1 MTNEQAI
8 AFAVLSMKAAGFS
21 QHQARVLFFDM
32 KELMDEMT
40 NEEAVEQA
48 NAYLYGPEKP

>member
-1 MTNEQAI
+1 MNNEQAI
-8 AFAVLSMKAAGFS
+8 AFGVLAMKAAGFS
-21 QHQARVLFFDM
+21 QHQAIVLFFDM

-48 NAYLYGPEKP
+48 NAFLYDTEKP

>member
-8 AFAVLSMKAAGFS
+8 AFGVLAMKAAGFS
-21 QHQARVLFFDM
+21 QHQARTLFFDM
-32 KELMDEMT
+32 RELMDEMT

-48 NAYLYGPEKP
+48 NAYLYGSEKL

>member
-8 AFAVLSMKAAGFS
+8 SYAVLSMKEAGFS

-32 KELMDEMT
+32 KALMDELT
-40 NEEAVEQA
+40 EEEAVEQA
-48 NAYLYGPEKP
+48 NAYLYGQQ